1 MLHAKFARTRKK
13 NQSDKFEFCTANCYK
28 HRSTANGPTAARFH
42 RAVILNIV
50 FNGVKGEK
58 DARCEIRRAG
68 HDFDGRAADVHH

>member
-1 MLHAKFARTRKK
+1 MLHAKFARVRKER
-13 NQSDKFEFCTANCYK
+13 QSDEFEFRRANFYK
-28 HRSTANGPTAARFH
+28 HRSTANGPAAARFH
-42 RAVILNIV
+42 RAMNLNIV